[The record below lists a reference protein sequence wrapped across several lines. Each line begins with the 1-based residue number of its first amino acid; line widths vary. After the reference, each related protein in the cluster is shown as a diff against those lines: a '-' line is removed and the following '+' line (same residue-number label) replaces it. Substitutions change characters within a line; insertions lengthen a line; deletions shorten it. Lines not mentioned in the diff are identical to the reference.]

1 MALLQLC
8 CKQDQVLASWLYNQP
23 DRLTEEAM
31 GAWGS
36 GSFEN
41 DDAADWLTQLEAIAP
56 DDLTRIFDKAVD
68 DTAYFEAPAASVVVA
83 AAEVVAALNGSPVK
97 GIPPEIVKWTTSRKP
112 PTPELKALA
121 LRALDR
127 VRKNSEL
134 KDLWLEADGLN
145 DWTVAIQDLQ
155 TRVGS

>member
-1 MALLQLC
+1 
-8 CKQDQVLASWLYNQP
+8 
-23 DRLTEEAM
+23 M

-41 DDAADWLTQLEAIAP
+41 DDAADWLAELGTMASDDLSKIFSQAA
-56 DDLTRIFDKAVD
+56 DDLT
-68 DTAYFEAPAASVVVA
+68 YFEAPAASVVVA
-83 AAEVVAALNGSPVK
+83 AAEVVAALNGSPAKAV
-97 GIPPEIVKWTTSRKP
+97 PPEIVKWTMNRP
-112 PTPELKALA
+112 VPTPELKALA

-145 DWTVAIQDLQ
+145 DWTAAIQDLQ

>member
-1 MALLQLC
+1 
-8 CKQDQVLASWLYNQP
+8 
-23 DRLTEEAM
+23 M

-41 DDAADWLTQLEAIAP
+41 DDAADWLAKLDTITF
-56 DDLTRIFDKAVD
+56 DDLTKIFGQAAD
-68 DTAYFEAPAASVVVA
+68 DPAYFEAPAASVVVA
-83 AAEVVAALNGSPVK
+83 AAEVVAALNGSPAREV
-97 GIPPEIVKWTTSRKP
+97 PQEIVKWMMNRP
-112 PTPELKALA
+112 APTPEVKALA

-145 DWTVAIQDLQ
+145 DWTAAIQDLQ

>member
-1 MALLQLC
+1 
-8 CKQDQVLASWLYNQP
+8 
-23 DRLTEEAM
+23 M

-41 DDAADWLTQLEAIAP
+41 DDAADWLGQLGTIGP
-56 DDLTRIFDKAVD
+56 DDLTNIFSKAAD
-68 DTAYFEAPAASVVVA
+68 DPAYFEAPDASIVVA
-83 AAEVVAALNGSPVK
+83 AAEVVAALNGCAANEVPA
-97 GIPPEIVKWTTSRKP
+97 EIVKWTTNRQA
-112 PTPELKALA
+112 TPELKAVA

-145 DWTVAIQDLQ
+145 DWTAAIQDLQ
-155 TRVGS
+155 TRLGR